1 LWGDAALYGNLVKN
15 HRSMATYLASFR
27 NYAYYHIQ
35 AWKVY
40 LHSRVLRRINIIL
53 KDLGLAKIEPFAT
66 K

>member
-1 LWGDAALYGNLVKN
+1 VA
-15 HRSMATYLASFR
+15 SYLAGFR

-53 KDLGLAKIEPFAT
+53 KDLAQAKID

>member
-1 LWGDAALYGNLVKN
+1 MVALFGNLIKN
-15 HRSMATYLASFR
+15 HRSVASYLAGFR
-27 NYAYYHIQ
+27 NYTYYHIQ

-53 KDLGLAKIEPFAT
+53 KDLSQAKID

>member
-1 LWGDAALYGNLVKN
+1 MKN
-15 HRSMATYLASFR
+15 PRGVASQLAGFR

-53 KDLGLAKIEPFAT
+53 KDLNLARVEPFAL